1 MAAHAAA
8 ARRRARQYTS
18 HPRAAPSGPV
28 PADPM
33 PPPPTP
39 TDPILEEFAARAAS
53 RSGHPVA
60 EAAGQRWTLG
70 DLDRAADALAAR
82 LRRQGFGAGRLVG
95 LAAAPGPALLA
106 GFLAL
111 RRCAAVPVLC
121 DTARPTPDRL
131 AALDRLGV
139 TGFLA
144 EATGWPEEAAGWELD
159 VRQPPRPR
167 QAEADWGAVKLTSGS
182 TGEPRGVVL
191 SSAAL
196 AADEA
201 QLASSMG
208 IAEGERMMA
217 AIPLSHSYGFSS
229 LALPALLRGATL
241 VFALDRSP
249 LAPIGVARDF
259 AVTFFPTVPAW
270 IAALGRLASPPA
282 WPATVRRV
290 IAAGAPLVP
299 EAAAR
304 FRAVAGLP
312 VQVFYGASECGGI
325 AFDRVGDAA
334 ERGTVGAPVD
344 GVEVAVDAATGRL
357 AVRSRAVAT
366 TWLPDPGPDLTGGRF
381 LTGDLASLEA
391 GEVRLLGRADDVL
404 IVRGRN
410 IHPREIEAT
419 LRELPGV
426 ADVAVL
432 GVDGPEG
439 PRTLLRAVIAAPAG
453 GVDRERV
460 IDFCRQRLAAYK
472 VPRSVV
478 VVAELPRTDRGKPD
492 RAALGALSG

>member
-1 MAAHAAA
+1 
-8 ARRRARQYTS
+8 
-18 HPRAAPSGPV
+18 
-28 PADPM
+28 M
-33 PPPPTP
+33 PPAPIPA
-39 TDPILEEFAARAAS
+39 DPILEIFAARAA
-53 RSGHPVA
+53 RHAGQPVA
-60 EAAGQRWTLG
+60 ETPGQRWSLG
-70 DLDRAADALAAR
+70 ELDRAAEDLAAR
-82 LRRQGFGAGRLVG
+82 LEREGFGPGRLIG

-111 RRCAAVPVLC
+111 RRRGAVPVLC

-139 TGFLA
+139 TGFLS
-144 EATGWPEEAAGWELD
+144 EATGWPAGAAGWELD
-159 VRQPPRPR
+159 ARRPPRPR
-167 QAEADWGAVKLTSGS
+167 RAAADWGAIKLTSGS
-182 TGEPRGVVL
+182 TGEPRGVAL
-191 SSAAL
+191 SCAAL

-201 QLASSMG
+201 QLASTMELG
-208 IAEGERMMA
+208 DGERMVA

-241 VFALDRSP
+241 LFPRDRSP
-249 LAPIGVARDF
+249 LAPIAVARELAASF
-259 AVTFFPTVPAW
+259 LPTVPAW
-270 IAALGRLASPPA
+270 IAALGRLAAPPA

-290 IAAGAPLVP
+290 IAAGAPLLP

-325 AFDRVGDAA
+325 AFDRRGDAA
-334 ERGTVGAPVD
+334 ERGTVGSPVD

-366 TWLPDPGPDLTGGRF
+366 TWLPDPGPELEGGRF
-381 LTGDLASLEA
+381 LTGDLASIEA

-426 ADVAVL
+426 TDVAVL

-439 PRTLLRAVIAAPAG
+439 PRTLLRAVVAAPGG

-460 IDFCRQRLAAYK
+460 IDFCRQRLAAHK

-478 VVAELPRTDRGKPD
+478 VVSELPRTERGKPD
-492 RAALGALSG
+492 REALGALAG